1 MKMDKIKSEI
11 ISLFT
16 TWNNALATGDPSQVV
31 TLYERDAI
39 LLPTVSNKV
48 RHNHSEIEDYFVN
61 FLSKGPQGKI
71 DESNVR
77 VFDQLAI
84 NSGVYT
90 FTFKDGATVQAR
102 YTFVYRWNDNQW
114 LITEH
119 HSSQMPE

>member
-1 MKMDKIKSEI
+1 MDKIKSEI